1 MPKIKTNKA
10 TSKRLTIT
18 KKGKIQH
25 RKCGQNHFNA
35 QESGKIVRNKRRD
48 VSVKNKN
55 NIKTIK
61 GLMPY
66 N

>member
-10 TSKRLTIT
+10 ISKRVAIT
-18 KKGKIQH
+18 KKGKIKH

-35 QESGKIVRNKRRD
+35 RESGNTTRNKRTD
-48 VSVKNKN
+48 STITNQK

-61 GLMPY
+61 QLMPY
-66 N
+66 A